1 MISIDCQS
9 QGWKIKVT
17 TDKTYRPLINL
28 VHILSMMRKY
38 RSKVSVTMNTYRN
51 KHLKSIA
58 LNPAMGYIKR
68 KFLFPHQSLLCP
80 RGVHTFFVWRSR
92 KPINLAQVCLSN
104 DRAVPTPGF
113 KQYNSLPTP
122 TKTTKQTYR
131 SFENFYFDFLVLVV
145 YTSVMYCFQKCLKFL
160 GEIIASVLQHNS
172 MWSFDVEILRSLLIG
187 VQQKLELQEKKKF
200 FSVDIAK
207 KRYSKIITRIC
218 YQFTPVLTK
227 TVHYWFPHHCNKN
240 DYFLPKFKANI
251 STLDT
256 QESQRM
262 LLSYTIIIIRNRYI
276 FHYKILLLIATNP
289 VLGEI
294 MTDSP
299 S

>member
-1 MISIDCQS
+1 
-9 QGWKIKVT
+9 
-17 TDKTYRPLINL
+17 
-28 VHILSMMRKY
+28 
-38 RSKVSVTMNTYRN
+38 MNTYRN
-51 KHLKSIA
+51 KHFESIA
-58 LNPAMGYIKR
+58 WNHGDGAFKAENFVFSPVS
-68 KFLFPHQSLLCP
+68 SLRSWRSHL
-80 RGVHTFFVWRSR
+80 FVWRLR
-92 KPINLAQVCLSN
+92 KPINLAQVCISN

-113 KQYNSLPTP
+113 KQYNSRPTQ

-131 SFENFYFDFLVLVV
+131 SFDNFYFDFLFLMV
-145 YTSVMYCFQKCLKFL
+145 YTSVIDLLFPKMY
-160 GEIIASVLQHNS
+160 EIPWGNNSTVLLHNYI
-172 MWSFDVEILRSLLIG
+172 WSFDGRSLLIG
-187 VQQKLELQEKKKF
+187 IQKKLELKKKEI

-207 KRYSKIITRIC
+207 KRTVKSLEFAINLHQC
-218 YQFTPVLTK
+218 WQK

-240 DYFLPKFKANI
+240 DYFLSKFKANI

-256 QESQRM
+256 RESQQI

-276 FHYKILLLIATNP
+276 FHYKIWLLIVTNP